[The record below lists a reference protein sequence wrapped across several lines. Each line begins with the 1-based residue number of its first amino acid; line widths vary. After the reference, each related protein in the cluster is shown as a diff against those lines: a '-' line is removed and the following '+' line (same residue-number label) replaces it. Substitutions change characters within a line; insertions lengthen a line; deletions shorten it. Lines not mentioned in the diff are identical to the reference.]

1 MKVWLGHSST
11 LTCRYLK
18 QKQRWQDY
26 VKLFSFLAFVALFLA
41 VLFLQRNAQV
51 AYQVGAVMAFLQ
63 HGQQSLGCPVL
74 KQP

>member
-1 MKVWLGHSST
+1 M
-11 LTCRYLK
+11 TCRYLK

-51 AYQVGAVMAFLQ
+51 AYQVGALLAFLQ
-63 HGQQSLGCPVL
+63 CGQKSWGCPVL
-74 KQP
+74 EQP